1 MIFLYPLNYFYYFL
15 YYTDTLST
23 TTLVLVYYLSLKC
36 SAKSG
41 AATWLQ
47 QISLL
52 VVSSACILA
61 RQTNAVWLLFIAGTH
76 MLEHISVHA
85 GFEDNEL
92 SFTRIYLFLL
102 HLWRGKSQLLNST
115 WPMLLPVLGFVGF
128 VLKTGS
134 IVLGE
139 LDICYLMIYSIV

>member
-1 MIFLYPLNYFYYFL
+1 MIFLYPLNYFYYYL

-36 SAKSG
+36 SAKSE

-61 RQTNAVWLLFIAGTH
+61 RQTNAVWLLFFAGTH
-76 MLEHISVHA
+76 MLQHISMHA

-92 SFTRIYLFLL
+92 SFRECISF
-102 HLWRGKSQLLNST
+102 SCIS
-115 WPMLLPVLGFVGF
+115 
-128 VLKTGS
+128 
-134 IVLGE
+134 GE
-139 LDICYLMIYSIV
+139 ASRSC